1 MLSILYYFIKIIHL
15 IGLIF
20 GFFGL
25 VIGLIKGHSIAM
37 ETIDSY
43 NFRYGN
49 FRSGNF
55 KYYNFKSYN
64 FKSYNF
70 KSMYIK
76 PFYINYNFIVGYI
89 NQISYSSILLGIIF
103 YFIGIVIPI
112 GILIYVIRNIYL
124 YLNKIVR

>member
-25 VIGLIKGHSIAM
+25 VIGLIKDHSIAM

-49 FRSGNF
+49 FRSG
-55 KYYNFKSYN
+55 N